1 MTSALF
7 RLVAATGRNMVVANT
22 FGSFTLLLILVLG
35 GFVLSRGIRS
45 KSVLEKRIFFSLEV
59 ELKFLPY

>member
-1 MTSALF
+1 
-7 RLVAATGRNMVVANT
+7 MVVANT

-59 ELKFLPY
+59 ELKFLSY